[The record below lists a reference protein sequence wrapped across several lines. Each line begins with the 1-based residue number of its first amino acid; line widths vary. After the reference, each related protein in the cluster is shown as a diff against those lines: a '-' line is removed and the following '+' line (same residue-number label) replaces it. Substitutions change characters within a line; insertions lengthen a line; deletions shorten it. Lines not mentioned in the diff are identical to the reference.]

1 MNTKRAAALVCVAIC
16 ALSAAA
22 AARAE
27 SACETA
33 SAHLLDALDQSDY
46 TAATTDFDTTMKA
59 KLTPDKLGQIWPA
72 VLQQFGERGA
82 RDTPSVSAVGE
93 NTVVLTPL
101 HYGQSTIDSKV
112 TCDAQGKV
120 TNFFIQPHH

>member
-1 MNTKRAAALVCVAIC
+1 MALICVAIC

-33 SAHLLDALDQSDY
+33 STHLLDALDQGDY
-46 TAATTDFDTTMKA
+46 AGATADFDATMKTR
-59 KLTPDKLGQIWPA
+59 LTPDKLGQIWPA

-82 RDTPSVSAVGE
+82 RDTPAVSTADDH
-93 NTVVLTPL
+93 TIVLTPS
-101 HYGQSTIDSKV
+101 HYDQNTIDPKV

-120 TNFFIQPHH
+120 AGFVIQPHH

>member
-1 MNTKRAAALVCVAIC
+1 MKKHLAVFACLAICLAAAG
-16 ALSAAA
+16 

-33 SAHLLDALDQSDY
+33 STHLLDALDKGDY
-46 TAATTDFDTTMKA
+46 AGATSDFDDTMKA
-59 KLTPDKLGQIWPA
+59 KLAPEKLGQIWPA
-72 VLQQFGERGA
+72 VAQQFGERGT
-82 RDTPSVSAVGE
+82 RDAATTVTVGDHI
-93 NTVVLTPL
+93 VVLTPL

-120 TNFFIQPHH
+120 AGFYIQRHH